1 MLGGHQNGEPAFG
14 GSADGIA
21 EGRGLARLAVEV
33 SGGEFASGGDFA
45 GLGVAHLVHQAD
57 RLVADLEQH
66 TFDLDN
72 IAGQQFALVGDALL
86 RRDHAVAGFP
96 QVSRRQSDPRKQ
108 IPVGLVEFADVPHDV
123 HVADM
128 VALPRIDRAAIGCC
142 RFH

>member
-72 IAGQQFALVGDALL
+72 IAGQQFALVGGVLL
-86 RRDHAVAGFP
+86 HRG
-96 QVSRRQSDPRKQ
+96 Q
-108 IPVGLVEFADVPHDV
+108 IPANMSASSRSARTDSSW
-123 HVADM
+123 
-128 VALPRIDRAAIGCC
+128 PRRIC
-142 RFH
+142 RHTT